1 MAGYR
6 PEVDRG
12 RMAFVSPSKNVLQ
25 QTNNNVPVTADPKP
39 EKDRRRQRPVPQE
52 TENRLDPGRFRRAS
66 SQRIVQWSSD
76 ETGEEEEEEEEERT
90 RKPSQRPI
98 IPNYVTK
105 TDKGQYRKRR
115 KAKADAMDLSSQREK
130 QQASISIAKRNA
142 RERNRVKLVNQGFA
156 TLRSRIPDYISEI
169 YTEEKKKKK
178 VSKVETLR
186 MALEYIRHLT
196 DMLELRSAD
205 PSEWFRIKSDELT
218 WKNASNSSTG
228 YPSPADTEYQ
238 QSPTNGAYGSRPFY
252 DYDLELETVKDL
264 SVKEE
269 APEEKEP
276 LLLTENAFS
285 VSVGCCYDLD
295 AVKQEPEET
304 EEPKKG
310 SPLPSITESFPKK
323 SLRAF
328 YDTPSFLSGSS
339 AFHV

>member
-1 MAGYR
+1 
-6 PEVDRG
+6 
-12 RMAFVSPSKNVLQ
+12 MAFVSQSKNVLQ
-25 QTNNNVPVTADPKP
+25 QTNDNVPAAAEPKP
-39 EKDRRRQRPVPQE
+39 EKDRRKPRVAPQE
-52 TENRLDPGRFRRAS
+52 TENRLDPGKIRRAS
-66 SQRIVQWSSD
+66 SQKFVHWSSD
-76 ETGEEEEEEEEERT
+76 ETGEEEDEEEERT

-130 QQASISIAKRNA
+130 QQVSISIAKRNA

-196 DMLELRSAD
+196 DMLELRSTD
-205 PSEWFRIKSDELT
+205 PSEWFRIKSDDLT

-228 YPSPADTEYQ
+228 YPSPVDTEYQ
-238 QSPTNGAYGSRPFY
+238 QSPTNGAYGSKPFY
-252 DYDLELETVKDL
+252 EYDIELETVKDL

-269 APEEKEP
+269 VPPEEKES
-276 LLLTENAFS
+276 LLLPENAFS

-295 AVKQEPEET
+295 AVKQEPEEP
-304 EEPKKG
+304 EAPKPKS

-328 YDTPSFLSGSS
+328 YESSSFLSGSS